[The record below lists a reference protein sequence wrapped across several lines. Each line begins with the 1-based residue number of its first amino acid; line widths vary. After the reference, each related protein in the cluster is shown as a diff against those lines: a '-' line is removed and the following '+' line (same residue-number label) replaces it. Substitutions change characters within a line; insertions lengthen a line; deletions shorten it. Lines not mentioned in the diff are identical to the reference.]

1 MDTDSRRSL
10 LRNRDIRNVTLGGFA
25 VNLLMSGGKLLVG
38 YLGGSKA
45 LIADAAHSLSDAASD
60 VGLLIG
66 LRFWSRPND
75 DSHPYG
81 HGKYENITALAIS
94 AFLALTAGGI
104 IWDALAGGA
113 EPTVP
118 SALTFWMAVASIV
131 VKELLYR
138 WTLRVGKAARSETVI
153 ANAWHHRSDALSSVV
168 AAGSIIISRTWE
180 DFAYVDDIGAVVVG
194 VILLQA
200 AGKIAAPA
208 FGKLTDR
215 AASRELREAIHQA
228 ALLVPGVCTAH
239 AMRSR
244 YIGADVFVDM
254 HVEVE
259 PALTVRQGHDIAT
272 AVHDRIV
279 IDFPEVADVVVHIEP
294 FGNG

>member
-10 LRNRDIRNVTLGGFA
+10 LRNRDIRNVTVGGFA
-25 VNLLMSGGKLLVG
+25 VNLLLTGGKLLIG

-81 HGKYENITALAIS
+81 HGKFENVTALLIS

-104 IWDALAGGA
+104 IWDALTVGT
-113 EPTVP
+113 ETTVP
-118 SALTFWMAVASIV
+118 GVLTFWMAVISIV

-138 WTLRVGKAARSETVI
+138 WTLRVGKATRSETVI
-153 ANAWHHRSDALSSVV
+153 ANAWHHRSDALSSIV
-168 AAGSIIISRTWE
+168 AAVSIAISRQWE
-180 DFAYVDDIGAVVVG
+180 DFSYVDEIGAVVVG
-194 VILLQA
+194 VIILQA